1 VYLTRPTLSNDNTR
15 PIREKVFVMIEPGS
29 TAMVT
34 GASSGIGE
42 QFARQLAARRV
53 NVVLVARNE
62 VRLQSLADQLKT
74 AHPGVGVTVIPADLS
89 VSPAV
94 AGLAEKLVAAGVTV
108 DMLVNNAGFGS
119 HDLFVDEDPDNVARE
134 IQLNCGSLVALTARL
149 LPGMLARGRGGVLNV
164 ASTAAFQPVPTM
176 AVYAASKAFVLS
188 FTEALWEET
197 RGSGV
202 RVLALCPGATETRFF
217 EAAGREFMTH
227 GRQTPEHVAAVGLR
241 AFDSGR
247 GPSVVSGLANRML
260 ASGYRIMPRAA
271 MVRLARTNV
280 RPAHTSPA

>member
-1 VYLTRPTLSNDNTR
+1 
-15 PIREKVFVMIEPGS
+15 MIEPGS
-29 TAMVT
+29 TAVVT

-42 QFARQLAARRV
+42 QFARQLATRGV
-53 NVVLVARNE
+53 NLVLVARNQ

-74 AHPGVGVTVIPADLS
+74 AHPDVEVTVIPADLS
-89 VSPAV
+89 VPSA
-94 AGLAEKLVAAGVTV
+94 AAELAEKLATAEMTV

-134 IQLNCGSLVALTARL
+134 IQLNCGSVVALTARL

-164 ASTAAFQPVPTM
+164 ASTSAFQPVPTM

-202 RVLALCPGATETRFF
+202 RILALCPGATKTRFF
-217 EAAGREFMTH
+217 ENMGTELKSH
-227 GRQTPEHVAAVGLR
+227 GRQTPEHVAAAGLR

-247 GPSVVSGLANRML
+247 GPSVVSGLANRMF

-271 MVRLARTNV
+271 MVRLARPTV
-280 RPAHTSPA
+280 QPAPA